1 MKNMQRRKQIPDLS
15 PFAEIVHKK
24 GNIIDQNIELL
35 SYIDESRLTVLFYN

>member
-24 GNIIDQNIELL
+24 GNIIDQNIVIIT
-35 SYIDESRLTVLFYN
+35 YR